1 MNKNKFLVALLAILF
16 SLNFSI
22 SAQDTIKNENEKEE
36 DNSYQF
42 EIVTEV
48 VASPVKSQDRTGT
61 CWSFATI
68 SFLESEILREK
79 GKEYDL
85 SEMFASREAYPD
97 KAKNYVRL
105 HGNANYGQGGQAHDV
120 INAMKKSGIVT
131 EEVYDGKKI
140 GDKKHNH
147 SEMSVVLKGML
158 DGVVKNRGRKLTP
171 KWFEAY
177 NSVLDIY
184 LGEVPATFDYEGITY
199 TPQSFLDEL
208 GLNPDDYIEITSFNH
223 HPFYEKFS
231 LEIPD
236 NWSFNDYYNLPLD
249 EMIEV
254 MDYSLENG
262 YSIVWDGDVSDKQF
276 SHKSGV
282 AIVPLTDFSE
292 MSDEQKEKN
301 LKEPEPQKE
310 ISQEM
315 RQLAFDN
322 YSSTD
327 DHLMHLTGIVEDQ
340 NGEKYYITKNSWGE
354 ESNDFGGYLNMS
366 EPYIKLR
373 TTAIM
378 VNKNAIPKKIAK
390 KLGIK

>member
-1 MNKNKFLVALLAILF
+1 MNKNQFFIAILAVLF
-16 SLNFSI
+16 SFSFSV
-22 SAQDTIKNENEKEE
+22 SAQGNSENDIEA
-36 DNSYQF
+36 DSSYQF
-42 EIVTEV
+42 EVIYDVE
-48 VASPVKSQDRTGT
+48 ASPVKSQDNTGT

-68 SFLESEILREK
+68 SFLESEVLREK

-85 SEMFASREAYPD
+85 SEMFISREAYPD
-97 KAKNYVRL
+97 KAMNYVRL

-120 INAMKKSGIVT
+120 INAIRKSGIVP
-131 EEVYDGKKI
+131 EDIYDGKMI

-158 DGVVKNRGRKLTP
+158 DGVVKNRGRKLSP

-184 LGEVPATFDYEGITY
+184 LGQVPETFEYGGETY
-199 TPQSFLDEL
+199 SPQSFQEEL
-208 GLNPDDYIEITSFNH
+208 GINPDDYVEITSFNH

-236 NWSFNDYYNLPLD
+236 NWSFDDYYNLPLD

-254 MDYSLENG
+254 MEYSLENG

-276 SHKSGV
+276 SHKNGV
-282 AIVPLTDFSE
+282 AIVPLTDFAE

-310 ISQEM
+310 ITQEM

-327 DHLMHLTGIVEDQ
+327 DHLMHITGMVKDQ
-340 NGEKYYITKNSWGE
+340 NGAKYYITKNSWGE

-373 TTAIM
+373 TTAIL
-378 VNKNAIPKKIAK
+378 VNKRGIPKNVIR

>member
-1 MNKNKFLVALLAILF
+1 MNKNKFLIALLAILF

-22 SAQDTIKNENEKEE
+22 SAQETIKNEDEKEV

-42 EIVTEV
+42 EVISEVEVT
-48 VASPVKSQDRTGT
+48 PVKSQDRTGT

-85 SEMFASREAYPD
+85 SEMFVSREAYPD
-97 KAKNYVRL
+97 KAMNYVRL
-105 HGNANYGQGGQAHDV
+105 HGNANFGQGGQAHDV
-120 INAMKKSGIVT
+120 INVIRKSGIVP

-140 GDKKHNH
+140 GEKQHNH

-184 LGEVPATFDYEGITY
+184 LGEVPATFDYEGKTF
-199 TPQSFLDEL
+199 TPQSFFDEL
-208 GLNPDDYIEITSFNH
+208 GLNPDDYVEITSFTH

-236 NWSFNDYYNLPLD
+236 NWSFDDYYNLPLD

-254 MDYSLENG
+254 YDYSLKNG

-276 SHKSGV
+276 SHKNGV
-282 AIVPLTDFSE
+282 AIVPITERAE
-292 MSDEQKEKN
+292 MSDEEKEKN

-310 ISQEM
+310 ITQKM

-322 YSSTD
+322 YTSTD
-327 DHLMHLTGIVEDQ
+327 DHLMHITGIAEDQ

-354 ESNDFGGYLNMS
+354 ESNEFGGYLNMS
-366 EPYIKLR
+366 EPYVRLR
-373 TTAIM
+373 TTAIL
-378 VNKNAIPKKIAK
+378 VNKKGIPKNITK

>member
-1 MNKNKFLVALLAILF
+1 MYKNKVLIVLLALLL
-16 SLNFSI
+16 SLNFSV
-22 SAQDTIKNENEKEE
+22 SAQENFENEKDEE
-36 DNSYQF
+36 KDNSYQF
-42 EIVTEV
+42 EVITEV
-48 VASPVKSQDRTGT
+48 ETTPVKSQDNTGT
-61 CWSFATI
+61 CWVFATT

-85 SEMFASREAYPD
+85 SEMYISREAYPD
-97 KAKNYVRL
+97 KAMNYVRL
-105 HGNANYGQGGQAHDV
+105 HGNANYAQGGQAHDLINV
-120 INAMKKSGIVT
+120 IRKSGIVP

-140 GDKKHNH
+140 GEKKHNH
-147 SEMSVVLKGML
+147 SEMSIVLKGML
-158 DGVVKNRGRKLTP
+158 DGVIKNRGKKLTP
-171 KWFEAY
+171 KWFEAH

-184 LGEVPATFDYEGITY
+184 LGEAPATFDYEGTSY
-199 TPQSFLDEL
+199 TPQSFLEEL
-208 GLNPDDYIEITSFNH
+208 GINPDDYVEITSFTH
-223 HPFYEKFS
+223 HPFYENFS

-236 NWSFNDYYNLPLD
+236 NWSFDDYYNLPLD

-254 MDYSLENG
+254 FVYSLKNG

-276 SHKSGV
+276 SHKNGV
-282 AIVPLTDFSE
+282 AIVPLKDLAE
-292 MSDEQKEKN
+292 MSDEEKEIN

-315 RQLAFDN
+315 RQQAFDN

-327 DHLMHLTGIVEDQ
+327 DHLMHITGIVEDQ

-366 EPYIKLR
+366 EPYVRLR
-373 TTAIM
+373 TTAIL
-378 VNKNAIPKKIAK
+378 VNKKGIPKKIAK